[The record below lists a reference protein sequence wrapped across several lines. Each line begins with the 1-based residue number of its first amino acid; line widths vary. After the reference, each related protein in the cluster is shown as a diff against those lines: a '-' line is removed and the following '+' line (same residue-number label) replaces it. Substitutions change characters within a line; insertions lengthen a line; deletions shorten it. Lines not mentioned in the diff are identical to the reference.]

1 MAITYHIKLRITD
14 GELKQVC
21 EELDDEELTEENIT
35 KKITETPTFRRIMDR
50 LYAQM
55 VKTDK
60 ENKKNAAAEEAADER
75 HS

>member
-1 MAITYHIKLRITD
+1 MAKITYTIKLSITD
-14 GELKQVC
+14 GELKQVH
-21 EELDDEELTEENIT
+21 EELGDAMPTEENIT
-35 KKITETPTFRRIMDR
+35 ATPTFRRIMDR

-60 ENKKNAAAEEAADER
+60 ENKKNAEAEEAADER